1 MNTTTW
7 NFGHHPNVGN
17 VDKFVR
23 YLIGITLIAITLT
36 ITPANMG
43 WTVLLAL
50 ISIPIF
56 ISAIIGWDPLYAL
69 FQKQP
74 TIVLEPFETK
84 APTHASIPTSPVA
97 ESSQVDRKA
106 A

>member
-1 MNTTTW
+1 MNTTTS

-17 VDKFVR
+17 VDKVVR
-23 YLIGITLIAITLT
+23 YVIGATLIGITLA

-50 ISIPIF
+50 ISIPVF

-74 TIVLEPFETK
+74 N
-84 APTHASIPTSPVA
+84 
-97 ESSQVDRKA
+97 QV
-106 A
+106 